1 MHSILIK
8 LHPMFLDK
16 LLQKVQST
24 VYNVLDREQYLEN
37 VVENDE

>member
-1 MHSILIK
+1 
-8 LHPMFLDK
+8 MFLDK